1 MTLSAGAI
9 EPRCSRLRGI
19 PEAEPRRQAVPC
31 LCKDSSIR
39 YMKHHYWRK
48 KGVIVPTPL
57 PTSRYRIAR
66 SNKKTLFPYLYIAS
80 YIGVAARSEE
90 ARRAELG

>member
-1 MTLSAGAI
+1 MWRQTTCLPI
-9 EPRCSRLRGI
+9 RDKIRCTPLRFT
-19 PEAEPRRQAVPC
+19 QY
-31 LCKDSSIR
+31 KDNSIR

-48 KGVIVPTPL
+48 KGVIVPTRL
-57 PTSRYRIAR
+57 TTSRYRIAI
-66 SNKKTLFPYLYIAS
+66 SNKKTPSPYLYIAS

>member
-1 MTLSAGAI
+1 MTLAAGAI

-31 LCKDSSIR
+31 LCKDNSIR

-48 KGVIVPTPL
+48 KGVIVPTYL
-57 PTSRYRIAR
+57 PTSRYRIVR
-66 SNKKTLFPYLYIAS
+66 SNKKTSFPYLYIAS
-80 YIGVAARSEE
+80 YIGVAAHSEE
-90 ARRAELG
+90 ARRGELG